1 MASSAAFAANL
12 ESVRGISLEEH
23 WPPLVRALTEPARYP
38 HPVDEVTG
46 VETHISYVLLTGDF
60 AYKLKKPLD
69 LGFLDFSTLAQRRQA
84 CEEEVRINRRTAP
97 ELYLGVWPVT
107 GSPEDPVLNGEGEPF
122 DYLVRMVQFD
132 PDRAGDRC
140 LERGEL
146 GPEHLETLGD
156 RVAALHQEAETPPE
170 ETDYGTL
177 GAIRQEQEANLDQ
190 LLELIEV
197 LGIEEGRV
205 QALADWIRASLAD
218 LGSIIEGR
226 RAQGLVREGHGDL
239 HLGNLVLRDGALVP
253 FDAIE
258 FDPALRFSDVMADVA
273 FAWMDLKARGRRDLG
288 VAFLNRYLERT
299 GDYPGLPLLPLYTV
313 YRALVRAKVSALQV
327 EEETSAGG
335 EARDLAGRAAAYFEL
350 AEATA
355 SGRSALLI
363 IARGVT
369 GVGKSTVSRPVLAEV
384 GGVRIRSDVERKRLA
399 GLEPEESG
407 RAEVGAGIYEE
418 DLSERTYRRLL
429 ELARPALRAGYPVLL
444 DATFLEADRRQSA
457 RDLAAE
463 LGVPFAILALEAP
476 EATIRQWIR
485 KRAKGGTDA
494 SDADESVLDDQLATE
509 EPLTEGE
516 EACAVRIDTSRA
528 PGPSDLARELVD
540 QARIPDRS
548 ST

>member
-1 MASSAAFAANL
+1 MAFSAAFAANL
-12 ESVRGISLEEH
+12 KSVQGIPVEEH
-23 WPPLVRALTEPARYP
+23 WPPLVRALTEPGRYP
-38 HPVDEVTG
+38 HPVVEVTV

-69 LGFLDFSTLAQRRQA
+69 LGFLDFSTLPQRRHA

-107 GSPEDPVLNGEGEPF
+107 GSPEEPVLNDEGEPF
-122 DYLVRMVQFD
+122 EYLVRMVQFD
-132 PDRAGDRC
+132 RDLAGDRC

-170 ETDYGTL
+170 GSDYGAL
-177 GAIRQEQEANLDQ
+177 EAIREEQGANLDQ
-190 LLELIEV
+190 LQKLIEL
-197 LGIEEGRV
+197 LGIEERRF
-205 QALADWIRASLAD
+205 QALADWIHASLAE
-218 LGSIIEGR
+218 LGSWIEGR
-226 RAQGLVREGHGDL
+226 RAQGFVRECHGDL
-239 HLGNLVLRDGALVP
+239 HLGNLVLREGALVP

-258 FDPALRFSDVMADVA
+258 FDPALRFTDVMADVA

-299 GDYPGLPLLPLYTV
+299 GDYPGLRLLPFYTA

-327 EEETSAGG
+327 EEEETAGR
-335 EARDLAGRAAAYFEL
+335 EARDLADRAAAYFQL

-355 SGRSALLI
+355 SGGSALLI

-369 GVGKSTVSRPVLAEV
+369 GVGKSTVSRPVLAEL

-407 RAEVGAGIYEE
+407 SAEVGAGIYEE
-418 DLSERTYRRLL
+418 DLTERTYQRLL
-429 ELARPALRAGYPVLL
+429 ELARPALQAGYPVLL
-444 DATFLEADRRQSA
+444 DATFLEADRRGSA

-485 KRAKGGTDA
+485 GRSKGGTDA
-494 SDADESVLDDQLATE
+494 SDADESVLEHQLATE
-509 EPLTEGE
+509 EPLTEEE
-516 EACAVRIDTSRA
+516 EAFAVRVDTSRG
-528 PGPSDLARELVD
+528 PDPSDLARELVD
-540 QARIPDRS
+540 LARIPDRS
-548 ST
+548 PP